1 MFYPKIII
9 LGPGGMKGIMELG
22 ALQKLHEKGYLN
34 NIERFVGCS
43 IGSIISLLYI
53 CGYLPY
59 ELLLKTKEHY
69 NLLQFLPEHMTIKE
83 YLNTGG
89 IIQTEKI
96 KETLN
101 ILVLNKLGSIPTLS
115 QLKVMR
121 NISLTVV
128 YSNIETCKYGYISDE
143 THPDMLCTDAAIIG
157 INIPGLIS
165 SGYFNGIDY
174 TDGALTNPYP
184 INIYDDGKTNIL
196 GIFIQ
201 QTYDVNNFFER
212 SMFIYVNMTIASL
225 RNFII
230 QHASNKCKHLEIK
243 TNIQDP
249 TGIFICHDE
258 RENMYSSGYEVCD
271 KFLKKMSE

>member
-1 MFYPKIII
+1 MFHPKIII

-22 ALQKLHEKGYLN
+22 ALQKLHEQGCLN
-34 NIERFVGCS
+34 DVERFVGCS
-43 IGSIISLLYI
+43 IGTIISLLYI

-59 ELLLKTKEHY
+59 ELLLKSKEY
-69 NLLQFLPEHMTIKE
+69 CNLLQFLPEHMTIKE
-83 YLNTGG
+83 YLTTGG
-89 IIQTEKI
+89 IIPPKKI
-96 KETLN
+96 KETLD
-101 ILVLNKLGSIPTLS
+101 ILVKNKLETVPTLA
-115 QLKVMR
+115 QLKMIR

-128 YSNIETCKYGYISDE
+128 YSNIETCTYGYINEE
-143 THPDMLCTDAAIIG
+143 THPNMLCTDAAIIG

-165 SGYFNGIDY
+165 SGYFDGIDY

-184 INIYDDGKTNIL
+184 INIYDDGDTDIL

-230 QHASNKCKHLEIK
+230 RHASNKCKHLELK

-249 TGIFICHDE
+249 TGIFIRHDE
-258 RENMYSSGYEVCD
+258 REDMYSSGYKECD
-271 KFLKKMSE
+271 KFLKNCE